1 MTGPKDYISNG
12 ARTFC
17 LSNGSKYQP
26 RVTGVWPYLSL
37 ILICMS
43 NSHGQIGCALGSV
56 IAAFCAA
63 APVDES
69 LIGPVISA
77 IGMYNIAAE
86 RAESLMEGS
95 DQPGKWAVAFVD
107 CLAAMAVSSE
117 NLTELIAAQEVKELT
132 NLEKWGRPTG
142 EGGLKQGEDLKQGE
156 GLKQGE
162 YLAEA

>member
-17 LSNGSKYQP
+17 LSNGSKYQS
-26 RVTGVWPYLSL
+26 RVTGVCSHLPL

-43 NSHGQIGCALGSV
+43 NFCGQIGCALGSV

-77 IGMYNIAAE
+77 IGMYNVAAE
-86 RAESLMEGS
+86 RAESLMDGS

-107 CLAAMAVSSE
+107 CLAAMAMSDE
-117 NLTELIAAQEVKELT
+117 NLTELIVVQEVKELT
-132 NLEKWGRPTG
+132 NLEKWETPTG
-142 EGGLKQGEDLKQGE
+142 EEGLKKGEDLKQDE
-156 GLKQGE
+156 D
-162 YLAEA
+162 LAEA